1 MYKSNN
7 SPHQN
12 GYRSPMDPQEEY
24 QRTPNSAFNY
34 FEDDD
39 NYDEQHDESYQQQH
53 QQLTPVYSPHVEE
66 PPSLSPY
73 NNNGSDAPQDNSGLG
88 YPLPLEDYGEDNEQS
103 SAIVGEDAALET
115 EELEQL
121 QEEAERMK
129 GLGNKHMAAQVS
141 FLSLCSYGSRQ
152 MCCFVFMGVIILL
165 IHGLVSY

>member
-1 MYKSNN
+1 MYKSKNN

-12 GYRSPMDPQEEY
+12 NGYRSPRMDPQEEY
-24 QRTPNSAFNY
+24 QHSTTPTNRAFNY

-39 NYDEQHDESYQQQH
+39 NYDEQQQYDDGSYEQQQ

-66 PPSLSPY
+66 EPPSLSPY
-73 NNNGSDAPQDNSGLG
+73 NNNNNAPPREDNGLG
-88 YPLPLEDYGEDNEQS
+88 YPLEDNNNEQS
-103 SAIVGEDAALET
+103 SAMAGEDAALDM

-141 FLSLCSYGSRQ
+141 FCN
-152 MCCFVFMGVIILL
+152 
-165 IHGLVSY
+165 